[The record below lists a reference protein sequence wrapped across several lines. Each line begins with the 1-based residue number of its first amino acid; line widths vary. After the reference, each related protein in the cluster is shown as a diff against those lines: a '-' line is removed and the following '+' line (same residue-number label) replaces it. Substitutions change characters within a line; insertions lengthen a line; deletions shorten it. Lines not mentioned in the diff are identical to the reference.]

1 MMHCRGYAVIS
12 GVAAE
17 GGAHLLG
24 TADADAVSEVEGL
37 LGTGLLL
44 SVGLLRC

>member
-37 LGTGLLL
+37 LGTGLL